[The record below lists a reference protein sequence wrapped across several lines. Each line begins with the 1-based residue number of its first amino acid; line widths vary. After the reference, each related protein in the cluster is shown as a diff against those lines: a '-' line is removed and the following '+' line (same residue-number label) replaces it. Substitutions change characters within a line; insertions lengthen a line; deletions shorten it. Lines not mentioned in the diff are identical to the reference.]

1 MFLLLL
7 LIIGCSMVDINIT
20 VGNIILKSVKSP
32 PTFIRGTQMVQV
44 PIKLFK
50 ELEQY
55 YKENKLKNISD
66 DEDSSDS
73 DNEDNNPY
81 PDMVI
86 F

>member
-1 MFLLLL
+1 
-7 LIIGCSMVDINIT
+7 MVDINVTI
-20 VGNIILKSVKSP
+20 GNIILKSVKSP

-44 PIKLFK
+44 PVKLFK

-66 DEDSSDS
+66 DDSSDS
-73 DNEDNNPY
+73 DDEDNSPY